1 MKLSGLL
8 LPIDSGAKLAN
19 RTSALAAK
27 QWRPE
32 DYMVC
37 AAEGVESD
45 QTRSDTS
52 SQRASQPLAAG
63 WKTS

>member
-1 MKLSGLL
+1 MI
-8 LPIDSGAKLAN
+8 IDSGAKLAN

-37 AAEGVESD
+37 AAEGVAPG
-45 QTRSDTS
+45 TS
-52 SQRASQPLAAG
+52 VIIR
-63 WKTS
+63 